1 MQSFDY
7 FYEAATKVLGS
18 EKALVERLPEVI
30 SSKKINT
37 RLDSEYLSLMC
48 RRVFR
53 SGLQH
58 KMVDAKWPAFEKAYF
73 GFDPQKIIL
82 LSDEHLD
89 KRMQTD
95 GVIKHWGKTKAIR
108 VNAQLVITK
117 SIQADGFGRWLSAWP
132 SEQIVDLWQI
142 LKKEGA
148 HLGGHSG
155 SRFLRMA
162 GVDTFLLSQDVVDVL
177 LAHKLVDRE
186 PKTKAELMQVQEI
199 FNRWSAQSGK
209 PLAHVSRVV
218 SFLAPLSAR

>member
-18 EKALVERLPEVI
+18 EKALVDRLPQVI
-30 SSKKINT
+30 GSRKLNA

-82 LSDEHLD
+82 LSDEQLD
-89 KRMQTD
+89 RRMQTD

-108 VNAQLVITK
+108 VNAQLVITR
-117 SIQADGFGRWLSAWP
+117 SNQANGFGRWLSAWP
-132 SEQIVDLWQI
+132 SEKIVDLWQV

-177 LAHKLVDRE
+177 VSHKLLDRE
-186 PKTKAELMQVQEI
+186 PKTKAELIKVQEI

-209 PLAHVSRVV
+209 PLAHISRIV
-218 SFLAPLSAR
+218 SFLAPLRER